1 MKRLIASLVFSLGL
15 VMANV
20 NSVAAVTRYWQLQ
33 MFDPAVTTSRTINI
47 EYKVAS
53 TIREDEFTV
62 ELLENGTSK
71 EVRAITTDY
80 GDSVV
85 FSVALPATGTYT
97 YKINATNSGDATTKT
112 QSRTVQVADGPAP
125 TVTTVFVN
133 NAAADG
139 GGQAGGGGGNAGG
152 QGAGGAGAVG
162 AAGANDA
169 VGQADGNVAAA
180 NTEDAANTDNQAGN
194 TDGSNNQG
202 DVLGAEAAASTTKSS
217 RGGLYTGLGALVLA
231 AAAGSYYFLR
241 IRPRNQ

>member
-20 NSVAAVTRYWQLQ
+20 SSAAAVTRYWQLQ

-47 EYKVAS
+47 EFKVAS

-71 EVRAITTDY
+71 EVRGIATDY
-80 GDSVV
+80 GDSGV

-97 YKINATNSGDATTKT
+97 YRINATNSGDSTTKT
-112 QSRTVQVADGPAP
+112 ESRTVQIVDGPAP

-139 GGQAGGGGGNAGG
+139 GGGQGAVAGAGG
-152 QGAGGAGAVG
+152 QGAGGAAV
-162 AAGANDA
+162 AGNDA
-169 VGQADGNVAAA
+169 EAGNVAAA
-180 NTEDAANTDNQAGN
+180 ATPDGETATNDQGATTD
-194 TDGSNNQG
+194 DPNNQG

-217 RGGLYTGLGALVLA
+217 RGGLYAGLATLVLA
-231 AAAGSYYFLR
+231 VAAGAYYFLR
-241 IRPRNQ
+241 IRSTHDS